1 MAEETKTAQTTAQP
15 APSKPAPAPAP
26 AQTAK
31 AAPVSKN
38 VKLVLMK
45 AGSFSGFGF
54 RHIQKGQE
62 ITVDNAKA
70 DKLIATGL
78 FKKI

>member
-15 APSKPAPAPAP
+15 APSKPASAPTP
-26 AQTAK
+26 TPK
-31 AAPVSKN
+31 TAPVSKN
-38 VKLVLMK
+38 TKLVLIG

-54 RHIQKGQE
+54 KRIQKGQE
-62 ITVDNAKA
+62 VTVDNAKA
-70 DKLIATGL
+70 DKLVASGL